1 MTQSSKIMISH
12 WALVHARMII
22 VLCCLI
28 SCLFYLFKSFF
39 FFEVLLFVQF
49 ALVSVHFSRVV
60 NIHLVVI
67 V

>member
-12 WALVHARMII
+12 WALVHPRMII

-28 SCLFYLFKSFF
+28 SCLFYLFKF

-49 ALVSVHFSRVV
+49 TLVSVHFSRVV
-60 NIHLVVI
+60 NFHLVVN